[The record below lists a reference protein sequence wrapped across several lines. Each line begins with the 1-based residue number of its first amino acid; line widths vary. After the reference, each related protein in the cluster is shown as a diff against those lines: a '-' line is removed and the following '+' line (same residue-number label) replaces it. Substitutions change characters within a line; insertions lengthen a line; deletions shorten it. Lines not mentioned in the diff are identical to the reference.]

1 MPTDRE
7 DLTGQQFGE
16 WTVLEELGYGKVR
29 CKCSCGLE
37 KILYKGALKAL
48 EYSLKCTHKN
58 KLTIGN
64 RYGKLKV
71 IDKVDV
77 NRSLCI
83 CDCGNKRIVYNK
95 YLRNGTTTSCGCV
108 AIVRNDLT
116 GKRFDSWTVLKEL
129 GHNRVIC
136 RCDCGTEREIYKSN
150 LLKGSTH
157 SCGCASFDRKGL
169 NSEAL
174 LMIKDKERFIQYIQD
189 VWKAEKPTMYAIA
202 DKLNISYV
210 TVQRTLLEYGL
221 HDIIDYKPMYSKEES
236 EIIDYIH
243 SITDCTIEKNNRK
256 ILDGKEIDI
265 YIPDLSLAIE
275 FNGIYWHSDLFV
287 EREYHR
293 NKVLLAL
300 KSNIRLIHI
309 YENDWVD
316 DRESIK
322 NTLKNII
329 KNTEI
334 YDDDKEV
341 ILSLDYDNIMHYI
354 RNGYKIDK
362 LIDPVCIY
370 NTDKFNVYNSGYVKL
385 KFEGVENSI
394 E

>member
-1 MPTDRE
+1 
-7 DLTGQQFGE
+7 
-16 WTVLEELGYGKVR
+16 
-29 CKCSCGLE
+29 
-37 KILYKGALKAL
+37 
-48 EYSLKCTHKN
+48 
-58 KLTIGN
+58 
-64 RYGKLKV
+64 
-71 IDKVDV
+71 
-77 NRSLCI
+77 
-83 CDCGNKRIVYNK
+83 
-95 YLRNGTTTSCGCV
+95 
-108 AIVRNDLT
+108 
-116 GKRFDSWTVLKEL
+116 
-129 GHNRVIC
+129 
-136 RCDCGTEREIYKSN
+136 
-150 LLKGSTH
+150 
-157 SCGCASFDRKGL
+157 
-169 NSEAL
+169 
-174 LMIKDKERFIQYIQD
+174 
-189 VWKAEKPTMYAIA
+189 
-202 DKLNISYV
+202 
-210 TVQRTLLEYGL
+210 
-221 HDIIDYKPMYSKEES
+221 MYSKEES